1 MFGLW
6 GTGWVSCGSRRV
18 ARRRVFRGGEQ
29 VGAGGKVGVVSYV
42 NKMRINS
49 ERTLYARPVCPP
61 APPRRHFRC
70 FRLLVPSWSPTVAAC
85 RVVRWWMRGTAGQHL
100 LTRQGGHV
108 TSPSE
113 PNKMQNLVGDPSG
126 CTT

>member
-6 GTGWVSCGSRRV
+6 GMDWVSCGSRRV

-49 ERTLYARPVCPP
+49 ERTLYARPVRPP

-70 FRLLVPSWSPTVAAC
+70 FRLLVPSWLPTVAAC
-85 RVVRWWMRGTAGQHL
+85 HVVR
-100 LTRQGGHV
+100 
-108 TSPSE
+108 
-113 PNKMQNLVGDPSG
+113 
-126 CTT
+126 